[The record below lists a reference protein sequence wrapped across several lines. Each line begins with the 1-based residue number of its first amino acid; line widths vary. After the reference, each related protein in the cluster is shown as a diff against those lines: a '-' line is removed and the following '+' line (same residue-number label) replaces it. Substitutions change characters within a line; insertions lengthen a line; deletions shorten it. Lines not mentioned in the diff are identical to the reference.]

1 MPRSTAPIR
10 LAALALLCLPLSLI
24 AGEEPPPDPAR
35 AQAPATGPSPPPWH
49 RLHFAADS
57 LAGSVTTTLTL
68 SPATMA
74 DVEARTFP
82 ESGDTPET
90 FTASRVLQLQVDGE
104 ARTVLT
110 GSTTR
115 ASVWFDADSGQ
126 VLLRERTSV
135 GSKGSS
141 KIHRFGA
148 RGASRLRLEPADSRQ
163 ALLPS
168 AQWSKRSGKFFP
180 YDMARAGCNSITVP
194 AQLIYAISRQPELT
208 PYCVFHDGALYRVQ
222 LQSRGNEKHALSYSL
237 RSTGGQRQVSGPR
250 RLERIAL
257 RIEPLD
263 PKARLED
270 FELLELRGDIT
281 IQVDP
286 EYRIPVMLS
295 GSRSGLGS
303 IIIRLTD
310 ASLEHD

>member
-68 SPATMA
+68 SPAKMA

-82 ESGDTPET
+82 ESGDTPEA

-115 ASVWFDADSGQ
+115 ASVWFDADSSQ
-126 VLLRERTSV
+126 VLLRERTSA

-148 RGASRLRLEPADSRQ
+148 RGASRQRLEPADSRQ

-222 LQSRGNEKHALSYSL
+222 LQSRGNEKHAVSYSL

-310 ASLEHD
+310 ASLGHD

>member
-35 AQAPATGPSPPPWH
+35 AQPPATGPSPPPSH
-49 RLHFAADS
+49 RLHFPADS
-57 LAGSVTTTLTL
+57 LAGSVTTTQTL
-68 SPATMA
+68 SPAKKA
-74 DVEARTFP
+74 DVEGRTFP
-82 ESGDTPET
+82 ESGDTPQA

-126 VLLRERTSV
+126 VLLRERTSA

-168 AQWSKRSGKFFP
+168 AQWSKRSGKFCP

-222 LQSRGNEKHALSYSL
+222 LQSRGNEKHAVSYSL

>member
-68 SPATMA
+68 SPAKMA

-82 ESGDTPET
+82 ESGDTPEA

-115 ASVWFDADSGQ
+115 ASVWFDADSSQ
-126 VLLRERTSV
+126 VLLRERTSA

-222 LQSRGNEKHALSYSL
+222 LQSRGNEKHAVSYSL

>member
-1 MPRSTAPIR
+1 MPRSTARIR
-10 LAALALLCLPLSLI
+10 LAALALLCLPLSLV

-35 AQAPATGPSPPPWH
+35 AEAPATRPSPAWN

-82 ESGDTPET
+82 ESGDTPEA

-126 VLLRERTSV
+126 ALLRERTSA

-180 YDMARAGCNSITVP
+180 YDMAQAGCNSITVP

-208 PYCVFHDGALYRVQ
+208 PYCVFHDGALYRVRPE
-222 LQSRGNEKHALSYSL
+222 SRGGGKHALSYSL
-237 RSTGGQRQVSGPR
+237 HNAGGQRQVSGSR
-250 RLERIAL
+250 RLQRIAL

-263 PKARLED
+263 AKARVED

-281 IQVDP
+281 IHVDP

-310 ASLEHD
+310 ASLGHD

>member
-68 SPATMA
+68 SPAKMA

-82 ESGDTPET
+82 ESGDTPEA

-126 VLLRERTSV
+126 VLLRERTSA

-222 LQSRGNEKHALSYSL
+222 LQSRGNEKHAVSYSL

>member
-68 SPATMA
+68 SPAKMA

-82 ESGDTPET
+82 ESGDTPEA

-126 VLLRERTSV
+126 VLLRERTSA

-310 ASLEHD
+310 ASLVHD

>member
-1 MPRSTAPIR
+1 MPRSTARIR
-10 LAALALLCLPLSLI
+10 LAALALLCLPLSLV

-35 AQAPATGPSPPPWH
+35 AEAPATRPSPAWN

-82 ESGDTPET
+82 ESGDTPEA

-126 VLLRERTSV
+126 VLLRERTSA
-135 GSKGSS
+135 GSQGSS

-180 YDMARAGCNSITVP
+180 YDMAQAGCNSITVP

-208 PYCVFHDGALYRVQ
+208 PYCVFHDGALYRVRPE
-222 LQSRGNEKHALSYSL
+222 SRGGGIHALSYSL
-237 RSTGGQRQVSGPR
+237 RSTGGQRQVSGSR
-250 RLERIAL
+250 RLQRIAL

-263 PKARLED
+263 AKARLED

-281 IQVDP
+281 IHVDP

-310 ASLEHD
+310 ASLGHD

>member
-68 SPATMA
+68 SPAKMA

-82 ESGDTPET
+82 ESGDTPEA
-90 FTASRVLQLQVDGE
+90 FTASRVLHLQVDGE

-110 GSTTR
+110 CSTTR
-115 ASVWFDADSGQ
+115 ARVWFDADSGQ
-126 VLLRERTSV
+126 VLLRERTSA

-222 LQSRGNEKHALSYSL
+222 LQSRGNEKHAVSYSL

>member
-1 MPRSTAPIR
+1 MPRSTARIR
-10 LAALALLCLPLSLI
+10 LAALALLCLPLSLV

-35 AQAPATGPSPPPWH
+35 AEAPATRPSPAWN

-82 ESGDTPET
+82 ESGDTPEA

-126 VLLRERTSV
+126 VLLRERTSA

-180 YDMARAGCNSITVP
+180 YDMAQAGCNSITVP

-208 PYCVFHDGALYRVQ
+208 PYCVFHDGALYRVRPE
-222 LQSRGNEKHALSYSL
+222 SRGGGIHALSYSL
-237 RSTGGQRQVSGPR
+237 RSTGGQRQVSGSR
-250 RLERIAL
+250 RLQRIAL

-263 PKARLED
+263 AKARLED

-281 IQVDP
+281 IHVDP

-310 ASLEHD
+310 ASLGHD

>member
-1 MPRSTAPIR
+1 
-10 LAALALLCLPLSLI
+10 
-24 AGEEPPPDPAR
+24 
-35 AQAPATGPSPPPWH
+35 
-49 RLHFAADS
+49 
-57 LAGSVTTTLTL
+57 
-68 SPATMA
+68 
-74 DVEARTFP
+74 
-82 ESGDTPET
+82 
-90 FTASRVLQLQVDGE
+90 
-104 ARTVLT
+104 
-110 GSTTR
+110 
-115 ASVWFDADSGQ
+115 
-126 VLLRERTSV
+126 
-135 GSKGSS
+135 
-141 KIHRFGA
+141 
-148 RGASRLRLEPADSRQ
+148 
-163 ALLPS
+163 
-168 AQWSKRSGKFFP
+168 
-180 YDMARAGCNSITVP
+180 MARAGCNSITVP

-222 LQSRGNEKHALSYSL
+222 LQSRGNEKHAVSYSL

-281 IQVDP
+281 IQLDP
-286 EYRIPVMLS
+286 DYRIPVMLS

>member
-68 SPATMA
+68 SPAKMA

-82 ESGDTPET
+82 ESGDTPEA

-115 ASVWFDADSGQ
+115 ASVWFDADSSQ
-126 VLLRERTSV
+126 VLLRERTSA

-222 LQSRGNEKHALSYSL
+222 LQSRGNEKHAVSYSL

-270 FELLELRGDIT
+270 FELLEL
-281 IQVDP
+281 
-286 EYRIPVMLS
+286 LS
-295 GSRSGLGS
+295 L
-303 IIIRLTD
+303 IHI
-310 ASLEHD
+310 

>member
-68 SPATMA
+68 SPAKMA

-82 ESGDTPET
+82 ESGDTPEA

-126 VLLRERTSV
+126 VLLRERTSA

>member
-68 SPATMA
+68 SPAKMA

-82 ESGDTPET
+82 ESGDTPEA

-126 VLLRERTSV
+126 WREVPFLRR
-135 GSKGSS
+135 SS
-141 KIHRFGA
+141 GN
-148 RGASRLRLEPADSRQ
+148 PA
-163 ALLPS
+163 
-168 AQWSKRSGKFFP
+168 
-180 YDMARAGCNSITVP
+180 
-194 AQLIYAISRQPELT
+194 
-208 PYCVFHDGALYRVQ
+208 
-222 LQSRGNEKHALSYSL
+222 
-237 RSTGGQRQVSGPR
+237 
-250 RLERIAL
+250 
-257 RIEPLD
+257 PL
-263 PKARLED
+263 
-270 FELLELRGDIT
+270 
-281 IQVDP
+281 
-286 EYRIPVMLS
+286 
-295 GSRSGLGS
+295 
-303 IIIRLTD
+303 
-310 ASLEHD
+310 